1 MRKLFLSVM
10 IAVAATSCAQTKES
24 VSILG
29 DSYSTFEGFV
39 TPSTNEMW
47 YYEETRDQ
55 TDVDDVTQT
64 WWWKVINE
72 GGYKLCHGGGRLST
86 REVTSYVKTTHGAVP
101 L

>member
-1 MRKLFLSVM
+1 M
-10 IAVAATSCAQTKES
+10 IVVAATSCAQTKES

-55 TDVDDVTQT
+55 TDVDDVHR
-64 WWWKVINE
+64 
-72 GGYKLCHGGGRLST
+72 LGGGRLST